1 MSNSG
6 NIAIEKRFTLCH
18 VIKEGKFGVVYIGM
32 DNITKKV
39 LVIKTEK
46 RTAKPS
52 LLCFEKKIHNYLSGS
67 SFVPAIE
74 YFGKDNCNTYLS
86 MELLGPNMEDFFQG
100 NDRNLPIHVVCEYAV
115 QIIKAIQ
122 FLHEKDFL
130 HRDLKPENILLR
142 RSDFSTYEV
151 ALTEFGLAIRYRMNS
166 NFSHIAYR
174 ENLPVIGT
182 PRYISIAAH
191 LGIQQSP
198 RDDLQSI
205 GYILIYFAK
214 GKLPWQDVEGL
225 EQNLKIA
232 EMKIRI
238 KPEHLCQ
245 GLPSA
250 FVNYMKYC
258 NSLEFASQPDYS
270 YLWQLF
276 QSSAK
281 QNAVMNYTEAESKV
295 REATSDERWGPTGSM
310 MADIARYTN
319 AYDQFNEV
327 MTMLWRRLFQESRKN
342 WVRPYKCLILLE
354 YLIKHG
360 SEKVIN
366 DARDRM
372 FELRILESYQYN
384 DDPTCD
390 HGQKVRSRVKAIIEL
405 LQDDDR
411 LYEERK
417 AARHNKTQYIGISSS
432 EYSQGGFHNYRR
444 RRDSSEDRVVESN
457 ASRRVENRHA
467 IATVDPIEECVCIV
481 VVYLFFYSDDRRNQ
495 HYAFP
500 SDGSNSVGQTFD
512 NGLLHTSRSVFDTG
526 GGEFSS
532 KRATMPAAAAAAR
545 LPSPPGSQVQTVGSD
560 RNSDLLADVFAK
572 PSTTVGVDNSWPA
585 SDDPFAAPQSSA
597 GGNFNCAEDE
607 FNSFTSYNDAGLSP
621 QEFAF
626 PQLSSQ
632 PLDMFPSAVSRSN
645 MPADIL
651 DWNNSDNLPTT
662 TTTTAGVVDQPAPSL
677 ICLTPSLIAPAQQN
691 RDNNTTSNK
700 SEIKLPDTWSDIGKI
715 GLNLDSLSLSDRKDK
730 PNRVTMNEMQ
740 NQKKQAAFDKQSS
753 NSTSTVTG
761 GGELLVPTFVG
772 GTLQPNLAP
781 TTTISS
787 TGNSNNNSNNHNNNN
802 NNSKQADAFDLFF

>member
-6 NIAIEKRFTLCH
+6 NKVLEKRFTLCR
-18 VIKEGKFGVVYIGM
+18 VIKKGNFGVVYIGM
-32 DNITKKV
+32 DNITEKV
-39 LVIKTEK
+39 VVIKTEK
-46 RTAKPS
+46 RMAKPS
-52 LLCFEKKIHNYLSGS
+52 LLCFEKKVHKYLSGS

-74 YFGKDNCNTYLS
+74 FFGKDNCNTYLS
-86 MELLGPNMEDFFQG
+86 MELLGPNMEDFFQE
-100 NDRNLPIHVVCEYAV
+100 NDRNLPIRDVCEYAIE
-115 QIIKAIQ
+115 IIKAIQ

-130 HRDLKPENILLR
+130 HRDLKPESILLR
-142 RSDFSTYEV
+142 RSDFSTHEV
-151 ALTEFGLAIRYRMNS
+151 ALTDFGWAIRYRMNS
-166 NFSHIAYR
+166 NFSHIAYC
-174 ENLPVIGT
+174 ENLPVMGT
-182 PRYISIAAH
+182 PRYMSIAAH

-214 GKLPWQDVEGL
+214 GKLPWQDVEGM

-232 EMKIRI
+232 EMKIKI

-250 FVNYMKYC
+250 FVNYMEYC
-258 NSLEFASQPDYS
+258 NSLIFASQPDYS
-270 YLWQLF
+270 YLWRLF

-327 MTMLWRRLFQESRKN
+327 MSMLWRRLFQESRKN

-366 DARDRM
+366 DARERM

-417 AARHNKTQYIGISSS
+417 AARHSKTQYIGISSS
-432 EYSQGGFHNYRR
+432 EYSQGRFRKYLLLMIII
-444 RRDSSEDRVVESN
+444 EDDEIRQRIELSN
-457 ASRRVENRHA
+457 RTHVAELK
-467 IATVDPIEECVCIV
+467 TGMLLK
-481 VVYLFFYSDDRRNQ
+481 YDDRRNQ

-500 SDGSNSVGQTFD
+500 SDGSNSVGQTLD
-512 NGLLHTSRSVFDTG
+512 NGLLHPSRSVFDTG

-532 KRATMPAAAAAAR
+532 KRTNMPAAAAAAVR
-545 LPSPPGSQVQTVGSD
+545 IPSPPGSQAQTVASD
-560 RNSDLLADVFAK
+560 RSSDLLADVFAK
-572 PSTTVGVDNSWPA
+572 PSSTIGVDNSWPG
-585 SDDPFAAPQSSA
+585 SDDPFAAPQSTA

-607 FNSFTSYNDAGLSP
+607 FNSFTSYNDAGLLP

-632 PLDMFPSAVSRSN
+632 PLDMFPSTLSRSN
-645 MPADIL
+645 VPVDIL
-651 DWNNSDNLPTT
+651 DWNNSGNLPTT
-662 TTTTAGVVDQPAPSL
+662 TTTGAVDQPASNL
-677 ICLTPSLIAPAQQN
+677 ICLTPSLITPAEQN
-691 RDNNTTSNK
+691 NDNNTATNK

-740 NQKKQAAFDKQSS
+740 NQKKQAAFDSQSS

-761 GGELLVPTFVG
+761 GGGELLIPTFIG
-772 GTLQPNLAP
+772 GILQPNVAP

-787 TGNSNNNSNNHNNNN
+787 TGNSNHNNNN
-802 NNSKQADAFDLFF
+802 NNNNNSNQADAFDLFF

>member
-1 MSNSG
+1 MSNSE

-52 LLCFEKKIHNYLSGS
+52 LLCFEKKIHTYLSGS
-67 SFVPAIE
+67 SFVPAVE

-100 NDRNLPIHVVCEYAV
+100 NGRNLPIHDVCEYA
-115 QIIKAIQ
+115 IIKAIQ

-142 RSDFSTYEV
+142 RSDFSTHEV

-281 QNAVMNYTEAESKV
+281 
-295 REATSDERWGPTGSM
+295 
-310 MADIARYTN
+310 
-319 AYDQFNEV
+319 
-327 MTMLWRRLFQESRKN
+327 
-342 WVRPYKCLILLE
+342 
-354 YLIKHG
+354 
-360 SEKVIN
+360 
-366 DARDRM
+366 
-372 FELRILESYQYN
+372 
-384 DDPTCD
+384 
-390 HGQKVRSRVKAIIEL
+390 
-405 LQDDDR
+405 
-411 LYEERK
+411 
-417 AARHNKTQYIGISSS
+417 
-432 EYSQGGFHNYRR
+432 
-444 RRDSSEDRVVESN
+444 N
-457 ASRRVENRHA
+457 ASRNNTRA
-467 IATVDPIEECVCIV
+467 D
-481 VVYLFFYSDDRRNQ
+481 S
-495 HYAFP
+495 
-500 SDGSNSVGQTFD
+500 
-512 NGLLHTSRSVFDTG
+512 SRS
-526 GGEFSS
+526 
-532 KRATMPAAAAAAR
+532 
-545 LPSPPGSQVQTVGSD
+545 
-560 RNSDLLADVFAK
+560 
-572 PSTTVGVDNSWPA
+572 ST
-585 SDDPFAAPQSSA
+585 
-597 GGNFNCAEDE
+597 
-607 FNSFTSYNDAGLSP
+607 
-621 QEFAF
+621 
-626 PQLSSQ
+626 
-632 PLDMFPSAVSRSN
+632 
-645 MPADIL
+645 
-651 DWNNSDNLPTT
+651 
-662 TTTTAGVVDQPAPSL
+662 
-677 ICLTPSLIAPAQQN
+677 
-691 RDNNTTSNK
+691 
-700 SEIKLPDTWSDIGKI
+700 
-715 GLNLDSLSLSDRKDK
+715 RKDDWQ
-730 PNRVTMNEMQ
+730 T
-740 NQKKQAAFDKQSS
+740 A
-753 NSTSTVTG
+753 
-761 GGELLVPTFVG
+761 
-772 GTLQPNLAP
+772 
-781 TTTISS
+781 
-787 TGNSNNNSNNHNNNN
+787 
-802 NNSKQADAFDLFF
+802 SKQRHHDKRWNVQLTFL

>member
-6 NIAIEKRFTLCH
+6 NKALEKRFTLCR
-18 VIKEGKFGVVYIGM
+18 VIKKGKYGVVYIGM

-39 LVIKTEK
+39 VVIKTEK

-52 LLCFEKKIHNYLSGS
+52 LLCFEKKVHKYLSGS
-67 SFVPAIE
+67 SFVPTIE

-86 MELLGPNMEDFFQG
+86 MELLGPNMEDFFQE
-100 NDRNLPIHVVCEYAV
+100 NNRNLPIRDVCEYAIE
-115 QIIKAIQ
+115 IIKAIQ

-142 RSDFSTYEV
+142 RSDFSTHEV
-151 ALTEFGLAIRYRMNS
+151 ALTDFGSAIRYRMNS
-166 NFSHIAYR
+166 HFSHIAYR

-214 GKLPWQDVEGL
+214 GKLPWQDVEGV

-232 EMKIRI
+232 EMKIKI

-258 NSLEFASQPDYS
+258 NSLIFASQPDYS

-327 MTMLWRRLFQESRKN
+327 MSMLWRRLFQESRKN

-366 DARDRM
+366 DARERM

-417 AARHNKTQYIGISSS
+417 AARHSKTQYIGISSS

-444 RRDSSEDRVVESN
+444 RRDSSEDRVVQSN
-457 ASRRVENRHA
+457 ACRRVENRHA
-467 IATVDPIEECVCIV
+467 TYLHTVVHVDPLED
-481 VVYLFFYSDDRRNQ
+481 DDRRNQ

-500 SDGSNSVGQTFD
+500 SDGSNSVGQTLD
-512 NGLLHTSRSVFDTG
+512 NGLLHASRSVFDTG

-532 KRATMPAAAAAAR
+532 KRANMPAASAAAAAAVR
-545 LPSPPGSQVQTVGSD
+545 LPSPPGSQAQTVGSD
-560 RNSDLLADVFAK
+560 RSSDLLADVFTK
-572 PSTTVGVDNSWPA
+572 PSSTIGVDNSWPA

-597 GGNFNCAEDE
+597 GGNLNCAEDE
-607 FNSFTSYNDAGLSP
+607 FNSFTSYNDTGLSP

-632 PLDMFPSAVSRSN
+632 PLDMFASTLSRSN
-645 MPADIL
+645 VPVDIL
-651 DWNNSDNLPTT
+651 DWNNSGNLPTT
-662 TTTTAGVVDQPAPSL
+662 TTTGAVDQPASNL
-677 ICLTPSLIAPAQQN
+677 ICLTPSLIAPVQQN
-691 RDNNTTSNK
+691 SDNNATTNK

-740 NQKKQAAFDKQSS
+740 NQKKQAAFDSQSS

-761 GGELLVPTFVG
+761 GSGELLVPTFIG
-772 GTLQPNLAP
+772 GTLQPNLAS
-781 TTTISS
+781 TTTMSS
-787 TGNSNNNSNNHNNNN
+787 TDNSNHNNNN
-802 NNSKQADAFDLFF
+802 NNNNANQGDAFDLFF

>member
-1 MSNSG
+1 
-6 NIAIEKRFTLCH
+6 
-18 VIKEGKFGVVYIGM
+18 
-32 DNITKKV
+32 
-39 LVIKTEK
+39 
-46 RTAKPS
+46 
-52 LLCFEKKIHNYLSGS
+52 
-67 SFVPAIE
+67 
-74 YFGKDNCNTYLS
+74 
-86 MELLGPNMEDFFQG
+86 
-100 NDRNLPIHVVCEYAV
+100 
-115 QIIKAIQ
+115 
-122 FLHEKDFL
+122 
-130 HRDLKPENILLR
+130 
-142 RSDFSTYEV
+142 
-151 ALTEFGLAIRYRMNS
+151 
-166 NFSHIAYR
+166 
-174 ENLPVIGT
+174 
-182 PRYISIAAH
+182 
-191 LGIQQSP
+191 
-198 RDDLQSI
+198 
-205 GYILIYFAK
+205 
-214 GKLPWQDVEGL
+214 
-225 EQNLKIA
+225 
-232 EMKIRI
+232 
-238 KPEHLCQ
+238 
-245 GLPSA
+245 
-250 FVNYMKYC
+250 
-258 NSLEFASQPDYS
+258 
-270 YLWQLF
+270 
-276 QSSAK
+276 
-281 QNAVMNYTEAESKV
+281 MNYTEAESKV

-467 IATVDPIEECVCIV
+467 IATVDPIEEC
-481 VVYLFFYSDDRRNQ
+481 
-495 HYAFP
+495 
-500 SDGSNSVGQTFD
+500 
-512 NGLLHTSRSVFDTG
+512 
-526 GGEFSS
+526 
-532 KRATMPAAAAAAR
+532 
-545 LPSPPGSQVQTVGSD
+545 TVGSD

-597 GGNFNCAEDE
+597 GGNFKYAN
-607 FNSFTSYNDAGLSP
+607 
-621 QEFAF
+621 
-626 PQLSSQ
+626 LSSQ

-651 DWNNSDNLPTT
+651 DWNNSDNLP

-753 NSTSTVTG
+753 NSTSTVEVSCWFQPLSV
-761 GGELLVPTFVG
+761 ELC
-772 GTLQPNLAP
+772 NR
-781 TTTISS
+781 I
-787 TGNSNNNSNNHNNNN
+787 
-802 NNSKQADAFDLFF
+802 

>member
-1 MSNSG
+1 MSNSE

-52 LLCFEKKIHNYLSGS
+52 LLCFEKKIHTYLSGS
-67 SFVPAIE
+67 SFVPAVE

-100 NDRNLPIHVVCEYAV
+100 NGRNLPIHDVCEYAV
-115 QIIKAIQ
+115 
-122 FLHEKDFL
+122 
-130 HRDLKPENILLR
+130 
-142 RSDFSTYEV
+142 EV

-327 MTMLWRRLFQESRKN
+327 MAMLWRRLFQESRKN

-467 IATVDPIEECVCIV
+467 IATVDPIED
-481 VVYLFFYSDDRRNQ
+481 DDRRNQ

-532 KRATMPAAAAAAR
+532 KRATMPATAAAAAAAAVR

-645 MPADIL
+645 MPVDIL
-651 DWNNSDNLPTT
+651 DWNNSDNLP

-802 NNSKQADAFDLFF
+802 NNAKQADAFDLFF

>member
-6 NIAIEKRFTLCH
+6 NKALEKRFTLCR
-18 VIKEGKFGVVYIGM
+18 VIKKGKYGVVYIGM

-39 LVIKTEK
+39 VVIKTEK

-52 LLCFEKKIHNYLSGS
+52 LLCFEKKVHKYLSGS
-67 SFVPAIE
+67 SFVPTIE

-86 MELLGPNMEDFFQG
+86 MELLGPNMEDFFQE
-100 NDRNLPIHVVCEYAV
+100 NNRNLPIRDVCEYAIE
-115 QIIKAIQ
+115 IIKAIQ

-142 RSDFSTYEV
+142 RSDFPTHEV
-151 ALTEFGLAIRYRMNS
+151 ALTDFGSAIRYRMNS

-214 GKLPWQDVEGL
+214 GKLPWQGVEGV

-232 EMKIRI
+232 EMKIKI

-258 NSLEFASQPDYS
+258 NSLIFASQPDYS

-327 MTMLWRRLFQESRKN
+327 MSMLWRRLFQESRKN

-366 DARDRM
+366 DARERM

-417 AARHNKTQYIGISSS
+417 AARHSKTQYIGISSS

-444 RRDSSEDRVVESN
+444 RRDSSEDRVVQSN
-457 ASRRVENRHA
+457 ACRRVE
-467 IATVDPIEECVCIV
+467 T
-481 VVYLFFYSDDRRNQ
+481 SDDRRNQ

-500 SDGSNSVGQTFD
+500 SDGSNSVGQTLD
-512 NGLLHTSRSVFDTG
+512 NGLLHASRSVFDTG

-532 KRATMPAAAAAAR
+532 KRANMPAASAAAAAVR
-545 LPSPPGSQVQTVGSD
+545 LPSPPGSQAQIVESD
-560 RNSDLLADVFAK
+560 RSSDLLADVFIK
-572 PSTTVGVDNSWPA
+572 PSSTIGVDNSWPV
-585 SDDPFAAPQSSA
+585 SDDPFTAPQSSA

-632 PLDMFPSAVSRSN
+632 PLDMFPSTLSRSN
-645 MPADIL
+645 VPVDIL
-651 DWNNSDNLPTT
+651 DWNNSGNLPTT
-662 TTTTAGVVDQPAPSL
+662 TTTGAVDQPASNL
-677 ICLTPSLIAPAQQN
+677 ICLTPSLIAPVQQN
-691 RDNNTTSNK
+691 SDNNATTNK

-740 NQKKQAAFDKQSS
+740 NQKKQATFDSQSS

-761 GGELLVPTFVG
+761 SSGELLVPTFIG

-781 TTTISS
+781 TTTMSS
-787 TGNSNNNSNNHNNNN
+787 TDNSNHNNNN
-802 NNSKQADAFDLFF
+802 NNNNNNANQADAFDLFF

>member
-1 MSNSG
+1 MAGIFSG
-6 NIAIEKRFTLCH
+6 IQNIAS
-18 VIKEGKFGVVYIGM
+18 
-32 DNITKKV
+32 NIT
-39 LVIKTEK
+39 
-46 RTAKPS
+46 S
-52 LLCFEKKIHNYLSGS
+52 
-67 SFVPAIE
+67 
-74 YFGKDNCNTYLS
+74 
-86 MELLGPNMEDFFQG
+86 
-100 NDRNLPIHVVCEYAV
+100 NL
-115 QIIKAIQ
+115 
-122 FLHEKDFL
+122 
-130 HRDLKPENILLR
+130 
-142 RSDFSTYEV
+142 STYEIRK
-151 ALTEFGLAIRYRMNS
+151 LADK
-166 NFSHIAYR
+166 
-174 ENLPVIGT
+174 V
-182 PRYISIAAH
+182 
-191 LGIQQSP
+191 
-198 RDDLQSI
+198 
-205 GYILIYFAK
+205 
-214 GKLPWQDVEGL
+214 
-225 EQNLKIA
+225 
-232 EMKIRI
+232 
-238 KPEHLCQ
+238 
-245 GLPSA
+245 
-250 FVNYMKYC
+250 
-258 NSLEFASQPDYS
+258 
-270 YLWQLF
+270 
-276 QSSAK
+276 

-327 MTMLWRRLFQESRKN
+327 MAMLWRRLFQESRKN

-457 ASRRVENRHA
+457 ASRRVEN
-467 IATVDPIEECVCIV
+467 
-481 VVYLFFYSDDRRNQ
+481 SDDRRNQ

-532 KRATMPAAAAAAR
+532 KRATMPATAAAAAAVR

-645 MPADIL
+645 MPVDIL
-651 DWNNSDNLPTT
+651 DWNNSDNLP

-802 NNSKQADAFDLFF
+802 AKQADAFDLFF